1 MELLVIAVLALLAI
15 AGAAAIGPKLGVASP
30 LLLVLVGIGVSLL
43 PEVPPFEVDP
53 EWIIAGVLPPLL
65 YSAAVSMPT
74 MEFRRDFTRDQRAL
88 GRARRS
94 SPRCCSGCSSRGSS
108 PTSGWRSASRS
119 ARSSA
124 PPTRSRRRSSNAS
137 ECHRGCRRCSTARAC
152 STTRARSCCCVRRS
166 RAQRHP
172 SRSGGSSARSSTRS
186 RSPA

>member
-74 MEFRRDFTRDQRAL
+74 MEFRRDFTAISGLSVVLVLITSVLLAAPAL
-88 GRARRS
+88 AERGRV
-94 SPRCCSGCSSRGSS
+94 GLGFGSS
-108 PTSGWRSASRS
+108 TV
-119 ARSSA
+119 
-124 PPTRSRRRSSNAS
+124 
-137 ECHRGCRRCSTARAC
+137 
-152 STTRARSCCCVRRS
+152 STTR
-166 RAQRHP
+166 
-172 SRSGGSSARSSTRS
+172 
-186 RSPA
+186 